1 VVGPEFARLNTGVS
15 ITRGNRGNGAR
26 LTRESKK
33 GENKKARGKWPT
45 HEQTG
50 DCPVMTVWAYSVELS
65 D

>member
-15 ITRGNRGNGAR
+15 ITRGNRENGAL
-26 LTRESKK
+26 LTRELKRAK
-33 GENKKARGKWPT
+33 TKKARGKWPT

-50 DCPVMTVWAYSVELS
+50 DCPVMTVWACSVELS